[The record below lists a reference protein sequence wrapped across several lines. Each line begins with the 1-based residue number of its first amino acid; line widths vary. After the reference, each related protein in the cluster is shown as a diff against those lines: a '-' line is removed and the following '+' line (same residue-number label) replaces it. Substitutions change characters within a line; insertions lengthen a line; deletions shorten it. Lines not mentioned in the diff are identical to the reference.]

1 MSKLNHLL
9 NAEKII
15 YVLNAS
21 EMGGDN
27 VMKACQSI
35 QWSLASHIENFITS
49 IADTYTVGY
58 LQNFGMYIEGVF
70 R

>member
-1 MSKLNHLL
+1 MHQKW
-9 NAEKII
+9 
-15 YVLNAS
+15 
-21 EMGGDN
+21 GGDN